1 MSTTKQLEKCSNK
14 IADAIVE
21 LVNDTD
27 GPVTLLQV
35 EREIPGFKSD
45 EQPAWYFAFHSN
57 GDGFVW
63 GGMTEAGEWA
73 LRKIIYGKK
82 VAVQFV
88 TPQPYLLDGPTPYLD
103 HGDWRPIML
112 LPASGAN
119 ISGPKLLA
127 RLSAQTLK
135 VTLARPPSDKTAK
148 FRLLKPCPLR
158 FAADYFS
165 VGDPR
170 SCFSALLIWQPP
182 PSSCSR

>member
-1 MSTTKQLEKCSNK
+1 MSTTTQLEKCSNK

-21 LVNDTD
+21 LVNATD

-35 EREIPGFKSD
+35 EREIAGFKSD
-45 EQPAWYFAFHSN
+45 EQPAWHFTFHSN

-63 GGMTEAGEWA
+63 GGMTEAGVSA
-73 LRKIIYGKK
+73 LYNIVFGKK

-103 HGDWRPIML
+103 HSDWRPIML

-119 ISGPKLLA
+119 ISSPKFLA
-127 RLSAQTLK
+127 RLSPQCLED
-135 VTLARPPSDKTAK
+135 TLARPPSEKTAK
-148 FRLLKPCPLR
+148 FGVLRPKRLRSP
-158 FAADYFS
+158 ADNFS

-170 SCFSALLIWQPP
+170 NRFVALAARV
-182 PSSCSR
+182 SVA

>member
-1 MSTTKQLEKCSNK
+1 MSTTKQLEKCTNK
-14 IADAIVE
+14 IADAIVD
-21 LVNDTD
+21 LVSTTD

-35 EREIPGFKSD
+35 EREVPGFKSD
-45 EQPAWYFAFHSN
+45 EQPAWHFAFHSN

-88 TPQPYLLDGPTPYLD
+88 TPLPYLLDGPTPYLD
-103 HGDWRPIML
+103 REDWRPTML

-119 ISGPKLLA
+119 ISAPKILA
-127 RLSAQTLK
+127 RLSAQSLEATF
-135 VTLARPPSDKTAK
+135 ARPPLDKTTK
-148 FRLLKPCPLR
+148 FCLLTPRPLR
-158 FAADYFS
+158 SAADYFS

-170 SCFSALLIWQPP
+170 SSFSALLI
-182 PSSCSR
+182 RATAA